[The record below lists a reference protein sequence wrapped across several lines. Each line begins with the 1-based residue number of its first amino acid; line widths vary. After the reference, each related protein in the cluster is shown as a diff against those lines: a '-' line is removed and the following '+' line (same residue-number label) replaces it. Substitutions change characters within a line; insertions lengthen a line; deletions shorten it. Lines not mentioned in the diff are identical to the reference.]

1 MVAHNDMCGR
11 HAPTRGKTTIDD
23 GLNRPYTWGRRLGFG
38 ARRSGAA
45 RRELALGIEQLS
57 SVGKVAA
64 FLDLQEHDVTKLLE
78 EERLAGT
85 LIVSLKARGVSVTP
99 NVKTSVESLV
109 RGMAPKRDEQD
120 SKAHLLNSGATT
132 TIMFTDVVGSTT
144 ITDRLGDREARSMLR
159 VHDEI
164 VRRQTEAHGG
174 VEVKAMGDGFMM
186 TFASALGAVAS
197 AAAVQHEL
205 DAYNKERSVLDTG
218 SDEAARFMLAV
229 RIGLGVG
236 EPVREG
242 EDLFGMS
249 VIEASRISAQ
259 AQGGQIL
266 TSEIVRALVAGTGE
280 FRFDQAG
287 TFQLKGISG
296 DRVLYE
302 VLWRGS

>member
-1 MVAHNDMCGR
+1 M
-11 HAPTRGKTTIDD
+11 
-23 GLNRPYTWGRRLGFG
+23 
-38 ARRSGAA
+38 
-45 RRELALGIEQLS
+45 GIEQLS

-64 FLDLQEHDVTKLLE
+64 FLQLQEHDVTRLVE
-78 EERLAGT
+78 EERLAGA

-109 RGMAPKRDEQD
+109 RALVPKGDDHR

-144 ITDRLGDREARSMLR
+144 ITDRLGDREARAMLR
-159 VHDEI
+159 VHDAI

-197 AAAVQHEL
+197 AAAVQREL
-205 DAYNKERSVLDTG
+205 EAYNNERSALDTG
-218 SDEAARFMLAV
+218 SGEAARFMLAV

-236 EPVREG
+236 EPMREN

-249 VIEASRISAQ
+249 VIEASRISGQ
-259 AQGGQIL
+259 AQGGQVL
-266 TSEIVRALVAGTGE
+266 TSEIVRGLVAGTGE
-280 FRFDQAG
+280 FSFREAG
-287 TFQLKGISG
+287 IFELKGISG

>member
-1 MVAHNDMCGR
+1 M
-11 HAPTRGKTTIDD
+11 
-23 GLNRPYTWGRRLGFG
+23 
-38 ARRSGAA
+38 
-45 RRELALGIEQLS
+45 
-57 SVGKVAA
+57 AA
-64 FLDLQEHDVTKLLE
+64 FLQLQDHDVTQLVE
-78 EERLAGT
+78 EERLAGA

-109 RGMAPKRDEQD
+109 RAMAPKHDDRH

-144 ITDRLGDREARSMLR
+144 ITDRLGDRDARAMLR
-159 VHDEI
+159 VHDTI

-197 AAAVQHEL
+197 AVAVQREL
-205 DAYNKERSVLDTG
+205 EAYKNERGALDTG
-218 SDEAARFMLAV
+218 SDEAARFELAV

-236 EPVREG
+236 EPMRED
-242 EDLFGMS
+242 EDLFGLS

-259 AQGGQIL
+259 AKGGQVL
-266 TSEIVRALVAGTGE
+266 TSEIVRALVAGTRE
-280 FRFDQAG
+280 FSFKEAG
-287 TFQLKGISG
+287 IFELKGISG

>member
-1 MVAHNDMCGR
+1 M
-11 HAPTRGKTTIDD
+11 
-23 GLNRPYTWGRRLGFG
+23 
-38 ARRSGAA
+38 
-45 RRELALGIEQLS
+45 GIEQLS
-57 SVGKVAA
+57 SVAKVAA
-64 FLDLQEHDVTKLLE
+64 FLQLQEHDVARLVE
-78 EERLAGT
+78 EERLAGA

-109 RGMAPKRDEQD
+109 RAMVPKRDD
-120 SKAHLLNSGATT
+120 HNSKAHLLNPGATT
-132 TIMFTDVVGSTT
+132 TIMFTDVVGSAT
-144 ITDRLGDREARSMLR
+144 ITDRLGDREARAMLR
-159 VHDEI
+159 VHDAI

-174 VEVKAMGDGFMM
+174 VEVKAMGDGFML

-197 AAAVQHEL
+197 AVAVQREL
-205 DAYNKERSVLDTG
+205 EAYNNERSALDTG

-236 EPVREG
+236 EPMREN

-280 FRFDQAG
+280 FSFKEAG
-287 TFQLKGISG
+287 TFELKGFSG

-302 VLWRGS
+302 VLWRGA